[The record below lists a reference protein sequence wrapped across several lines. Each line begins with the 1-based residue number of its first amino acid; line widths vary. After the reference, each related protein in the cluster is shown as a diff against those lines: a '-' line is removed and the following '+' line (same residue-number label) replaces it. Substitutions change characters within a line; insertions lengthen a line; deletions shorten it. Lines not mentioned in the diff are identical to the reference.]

1 MRGHIYHMLYKA
13 TLREKV
19 RPERLNRGVFHA
31 TNDRLFFVTRSEG
44 GCGRIPAQGV
54 AKPISFISL
63 IPLWLFTENRPA
75 RAEQE
80 KKAGTRATPPK
91 SGGACDPG

>member
-1 MRGHIYHMLYKA
+1 MPQMTAYFLS
-13 TLREKV
+13 
-19 RPERLNRGVFHA
+19 HA
-31 TNDRLFFVTRSEG
+31 QRG